1 MDWRRLIEKL
11 EKKQEDRKKELKEKT
26 EAFKNTWKNLKTY
39 EKILVVGLIVVGIG
53 MVIKGCVAIC
63 A

>member
-26 EAFKNTWKNLKTY
+26 EAFKNWKNLKTY